1 MHHQNK
7 NRRGMALNKY
17 NGIELYNGP
26 SVLDGSPIIAI
37 LIFKS
42 MNAKTGDMMQLHII
56 RADMA
61 PLEAS
66 KRKLDAAIC
75 GTCPHRHSV
84 YGGCYVNI
92 GQGPTVVYK
101 TWKLGKY
108 PAYTSKH
115 DSRISARK
123 VRLGAYGDPAAVPYH
138 VLKHLTD
145 TALGFTGY
153 THQLKHKNFD
163 PRVLEFCQVS
173 TDTGKQTEQA
183 HKLKR
188 GTFRVVTDKT
198 QALPFESEC
207 MADSKGLECRDCM
220 KCDGTSNIF
229 ILVHGSRKNSF
240 LNNNII
246 ARG

>member
-1 MHHQNK
+1 MYK
-7 NRRGMALNKY
+7 F

-26 SVLDGSPIIAI
+26 SVLDGSPIIAVLI
-37 LIFKS
+37 LKS
-42 MNAKTGDMMQLHII
+42 MNSKTGDMMQLHII

-61 PLEAS
+61 PLMAS
-66 KRKLDAAIC
+66 KKKLDTAIC
-75 GTCPHRHSV
+75 GNCSHKHSE
-84 YGGCYVNI
+84 GGACYVNI

-108 PAYTSKH
+108 PVYTSEH
-115 DSRISARK
+115 DSRISSRK
-123 VRLGAYGDPAAVPYH
+123 VRLGAYGDPAAVPYAI
-138 VLKHLTD
+138 LKHLTD

-163 PRVLEFCQVS
+163 SRVLQFCQVS
-173 TDTGKQTEQA
+173 TDTEKQTKQA
-183 HKLKR
+183 HAA
-188 GTFRVVTDKT
+188 GNGSFRVVTDKT
-198 QALPFESEC
+198 HALPYETEC
-207 MADSKGLECRDCM
+207 LADSKGLECRDCM

-229 ILVHGSRKNSF
+229 ILVHGSRKSNF